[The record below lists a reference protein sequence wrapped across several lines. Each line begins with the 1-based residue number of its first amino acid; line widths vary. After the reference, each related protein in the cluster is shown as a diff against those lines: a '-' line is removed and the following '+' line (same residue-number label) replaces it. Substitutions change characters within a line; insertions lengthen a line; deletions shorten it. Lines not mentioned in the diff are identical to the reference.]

1 MNASRQTSGERI
13 SAADMLSRLIGF
25 DTTSANS
32 NLALIEAV
40 ADYLEGHGIA
50 SRLIRNEAG
59 DKANLFATI
68 GPARDGGLVLSGHTD
83 VVPVAGQDWSSDP
96 FAAATRDGRIYGR
109 GSCDMKG
116 FIACCLAL
124 APEMI
129 AARLKTPIHFAF
141 SYDEEVGCAGVPG
154 LLAEIANSLPQ
165 PAMAIIGEPTS
176 MQLVNSHKGIYAF
189 ETVLTG
195 LEAHS
200 SATHIGVSAIL
211 HGAEFIAFLASLAD
225 EMREKG
231 PLLEA
236 FDPPYTTFNIGQ
248 IDGGTA
254 VNIIPRECRIIWEF
268 RPVPGLDPARLKA
281 RIAAYAEDELR
292 PRMRARF
299 PGAEVTTTEFA
310 GAPPLVPQDGS
321 PAEAL
326 VRRLTGANRAGTV
339 AFATEAGQFAE
350 KDMSAVVI
358 GPGSIDQAHKP
369 GEYVD
374 LSQLASCEDFLKKLI
389 AWAAET
395 APGE

>member
-1 MNASRQTSGERI
+1 
-13 SAADMLSRLIGF
+13 MLARLIAF
-25 DTTSANS
+25 DTVSANS

-40 ADYLEGHGIA
+40 ADYLDGHGIA

-68 GPARDGGLVLSGHTD
+68 GPVRDGGLVLSGHTD

-96 FAAATRDGRIYGR
+96 FEAVTKDARIHGR
-109 GSCDMKG
+109 GACDMKG
-116 FIACCLAL
+116 FIAVCLAL
-124 APEMI
+124 VPEMV

-154 LLAEIANSLPQ
+154 LLAEIANRLPQ

-176 MQLVNSHKGIYAF
+176 MRLVNSHKGIYAF
-189 ETVLTG
+189 ETVLSG

-200 SATHIGVSAIL
+200 SATHLGVSAIL
-211 HGAEFIAFLASLAD
+211 HGAEFITFRASLA
-225 EMREKG
+225 EEKREQG
-231 PLLEA
+231 PFAEA
-236 FDPPYTTFNIGQ
+236 FEPPYTTFNIGR
-248 IDGGTA
+248 ISGGTA

-268 RPVPGLDPARLKA
+268 RPIPGLDLERLKA
-281 RIAAYAEDELR
+281 RITAFTEDELR

-299 PGAEVTTTEFA
+299 PGAEVTTRQSA
-310 GAPPLVPQDGS
+310 AAPPLVPRQGS

-326 VRRLTGANRAGTV
+326 VRRLTGANRAGTIS
-339 AFATEAGQFAE
+339 FATEAGQFAE

-369 GEYVD
+369 DEYVD
-374 LSQLASCEDFLKKLI
+374 LSQLATCEDFLTQLI

-395 APGE
+395 TPGG

>member
-1 MNASRQTSGERI
+1 MNVSRKSSGERL
-13 SAADMLSRLIGF
+13 STTDMLARLIGF

-32 NLALIEAV
+32 NLALIDAV
-40 ADYLEGHGIA
+40 ADYLDGHGIA

-68 GPARDGGLVLSGHTD
+68 GPAGDGGLVLSGHTD
-83 VVPVAGQDWSSDP
+83 VVPVAGQDWSTDP
-96 FAAATRDGRIYGR
+96 FEAVSKKARIYGR

-116 FIACCLAL
+116 FIAACLVL
-124 APEMI
+124 VPEML
-129 AARLKTPIHFAF
+129 AAQLKTPIHFAF

-176 MQLVNSHKGIYAF
+176 MQLINSHKGIFAF

-200 SATHIGVSAIL
+200 SATHLGVSAIL
-211 HGAEFIAFLASLAD
+211 HGAEFIAFLASLAE
-225 EMREKG
+225 EMRQQG
-231 PLLEA
+231 PFEQG
-236 FDPPYTTFNIGQ
+236 FEPPYTTFNIGQ
-248 IDGGTA
+248 IKGGTA
-254 VNIIPRECRIIWEF
+254 VNIIARECRIVWEF
-268 RPVPGLDPARLKA
+268 RPIPGLEIEGLKA
-281 RIAAYAEDELR
+281 RITAFAEDELR
-292 PRMRARF
+292 PRMRVRF
-299 PGAEVTTTEFA
+299 PAAEVKTTELA
-310 GAPPLVPQDGS
+310 GAPPLVPQEGS

-326 VRRLTGANRAGTV
+326 VRRLTGTNRSGSIS
-339 AFATEAGQFAE
+339 FATEAGQFAE

-369 GEYVD
+369 DEYVD
-374 LSQLASCEDFLKKLI
+374 LSQLAACEAFLKKLI

-395 APGE
+395 APGD